1 MAFAL
6 EQASVSLSI
15 EMLGH
20 NQARGIDELWA
31 GISDIKE
38 RRKLQNRLN
47 RRAYRKRQSELKSQ
61 GKHEAESSSTDSTM
75 GHRTKRRKIPGSHVF
90 SLDGEQ
96 SNHKSGHIMLSELI
110 RSSKLSF
117 HSPDSN
123 GDRASYAS
131 QETMFQ
137 DLNIDGQYEA
147 FQSTIQQSL
156 LSPEQ
161 FDNLINPAVNDDE
174 SNSALLEARLNST
187 INAGPSTYLGSDHL
201 ITLIY
206 YNVFRGLSKNIQA
219 LKLDLNLMRR
229 KDYQS
234 PFITGDYD
242 LSTLAP
248 DFHPTLIQRTFPHHP
263 CFDIFP
269 DAVVRDNAIKN
280 WATDLPYGYLCT
292 TLAGRRN
299 WHEIELPARHSCVL
313 WGDADNADNWEVTE
327 AFASRWPYLVQGAY
341 RLEAATNKWRA
352 LRGERPISFA

>member
-1 MAFAL
+1 MA
-6 EQASVSLSI
+6 
-15 EMLGH
+15 G
-20 NQARGIDELWA
+20 
-31 GISDIKE
+31 
-38 RRKLQNRLN
+38 
-47 RRAYRKRQSELKSQ
+47 KRQSDLKRQ
-61 GKHEAESSSTDSTM
+61 GPHEGESSSPDSNI
-75 GHRTKRRKIPGSHVF
+75 GHRIKRRKIPGSHVF

-96 SNHKSGHIMLSELI
+96 PKSISGHIMLSELI
-110 RSSKLSF
+110 RSSKLSLLG
-117 HSPDSN
+117 SDLN
-123 GDRASYAS
+123 GETTAHAP
-131 QETMFQ
+131 QESLFQ
-137 DLNIDGQYEA
+137 DLSVDGQYDA

-161 FDNLINPAVNDDE
+161 FDNLIDPTTNDDA
-174 SNSALLEARLNST
+174 SNSALLEARLTNT
-187 INAGPSTYLGSDHL
+187 IHTSSSNNLGSDHL

-219 LKLDLNLMRR
+219 LKLDLNMMRR

-234 PFITGDYD
+234 PFITGDID

-248 DFHPTLIQRTFPHHP
+248 DFQPTLIQRTFPHHP

-280 WATDLPYGYLCT
+280 WATDMPYGFLCT
-292 TLAGRRN
+292 NLAGRRN

-327 AFASRWPYLVQGAY
+327 AFATRWPFLVEGAY

-352 LRGERPISFA
+352 LRGEGPISFA